1 LASSKEEYAVQTE
14 IADGQLLIG
23 ADIETNV
30 IEEFVAEYEEAH
42 AEIEMLVLKLQ
53 NQPTDTNLLNNL
65 FRQVHT
71 IKGNSHFIGIEL
83 IADLVHA
90 LENVLDKVRKRDL
103 RYEQPIGNV
112 VLACM
117 DYIGDLYSNVRLQQP
132 VDGQFIHHLQTQLRN
147 LACCA
152 QFKVP
157 AVAQRI
163 IHLFGD
169 NSLLSENEIPDWYG
183 RGIDINQT
191 SQQLEDLKFYAQLI
205 EQAEQRSPF
214 WENRSQ
220 HILNIA
226 LAMNSDVGIKVDS
239 AQLEAAVYLHDFYM
253 AFLPLDLLHK
263 ENRLSDVEFQ
273 SVKLHPQ
280 MGAAL
285 LGDNRHWRDAAAMI
299 VHHHEREDG
308 TGYPNRLTGDQIC
321 GGAKILAIAD
331 AFESMTNRR
340 ADRINKISVTQ
351 AVREINNNSGS
362 QFSSYWVDVFNNVI
376 RNILNQN

>member
-1 LASSKEEYAVQTE
+1 LASPRKQHVSQ
-14 IADGQLLIG
+14 ADKSDRQLIIG

-30 IEEFVAEYEEAH
+30 IEELVAEYKDAH
-42 AEIEMLVLKLQ
+42 GEIEVLLLKLQ
-53 NQPTDTNLLNNL
+53 NQPNDTNLLNDL

-90 LENVLDKVRKRDL
+90 LENVLDKVRKYDL
-103 RYEQPIGNV
+103 RYEQAIGDV
-112 VLACM
+112 VLACI
-117 DYIGDLYSNVRLQQP
+117 DYIGDLYDSVRLQQP
-132 VDGQFIHHLQTQLRN
+132 IDSQFIRHLQTALRN

-157 AVAQRI
+157 TAAQCI
-163 IHLFGD
+163 VQLFGD
-169 NSLLSENEIPDWYG
+169 NSFLRDSENPDWLG
-183 RGIDINQT
+183 SGTDVNQT

-214 WENRSQ
+214 WKNRSQ

-226 LAMNSDVGIKVDS
+226 LAMNSEAGIKVDS

-263 ENRLSDVEFQ
+263 EDALSDTEFQ

-285 LGDNRHWRDAAAMI
+285 LGDNPRWREAATMI
-299 VHHHEREDG
+299 VQHHEREA
-308 TGYPNRLTGDQIC
+308 GYPNRLNGDQIC

-331 AFESMTNRR
+331 AFESITNRR
-340 ADRINKISVTQ
+340 ADRINKTSVTQ
-351 AVREINNNSGS
+351 AVREINDNSGS
-362 QFSSYWVDVFNNVI
+362 QFSPYWVDIFNNVI
-376 RNILNQN
+376 RNILNKN